1 MYYLLLLICYLLLLF
16 ATIDILLATIDIDKG
31 FKFQPDVCNGCDD
44 VLMMSTNFNDIAIWN
59 ILGVVYRCIING
71 INKSEAVYLL

>member
-31 FKFQPDVCNGCDD
+31 FKLQPDVCNGCDD
-44 VLMMSTNFNDIAIWN
+44 VLMMYINFNDIAILN
-59 ILGVVYRCIING
+59 ILGVVYRYIING
-71 INKSEAVYLL
+71 NKKGEALF

>member
-16 ATIDILLATIDIDKG
+16 ATIDIG
-31 FKFQPDVCNGCDD
+31 FKLQPDVCNGCDD